1 MARLVDAYN
10 SYLKG
15 LGVTFM
21 MLPLMTLTLNT
32 VDENEVASAAGLQ
45 SFMRTIATAVATSI
59 PLSYWGDTQRLARSD
74 AVAVLQ
80 PEAAQASLAGLGF
93 PPDQVRQ
100 VLSDPEENQD
110 WALRLRVDL
119 DASRHQGSLVL
130 QLLSLEN
137 E

>member
-1 MARLVDAYN
+1 
-10 SYLKG
+10 
-15 LGVTFM
+15 M

-59 PLSYWGDTQRLARSD
+59 TLSYWGDTQRLARSD

-100 VLSDPEENQD
+100 VLSNM
-110 WALRLRVDL
+110 VDL
-119 DASRHQGSLVL
+119 EATTMRSSIPSGDHRHPYLCRVSHLACPAAREDGRDADGALTRRHS
-130 QLLSLEN
+130 
-137 E
+137 